1 MRQGTAPGRKLSSRA
16 LWQNAQAAWPGP
28 SCYISRY
35 ATGHAVLFHSS
46 KYTSPTGDME
56 FLLQLVCPRSETEGS
71 HTIGQ
76 LRGLLPTWLQSG
88 SPRRHTDER
97 WVLRSNG
104 CWSLE
109 GGHPSKSKVLLPLLI
124 YSTGQGKSL
133 CIAQLQG
140 QEVSLKA
147 TESLCPGTAFSWPP
161 TRLARVPELCSEQ
174 ALLFP
179 NRHPR
184 TSVPAPRPLSILWE
198 DGLRS
203 DPKPVLD
210 HFSLFHAPQRGSG
223 GGDR

>member
-1 MRQGTAPGRKLSSRA
+1 
-16 LWQNAQAAWPGP
+16 
-28 SCYISRY
+28 
-35 ATGHAVLFHSS
+35 
-46 KYTSPTGDME
+46 ME
-56 FLLQLVCPRSETEGS
+56 FLLQLVCPLSETEEI

-88 SPRRHTDER
+88 APRRHTDER
-97 WVLRSNG
+97 LVLHGNG
-104 CWSLE
+104 CRSLE
-109 GGHPSKSKVLLPLLI
+109 GGHPSKSKVLLLLLI

-179 NRHPR
+179 KRHPQ

-198 DGLRS
+198 DGLCS

-210 HFSLFHAPQRGSG
+210 HFSLFQAPQRGIANHQLSKNIYNCNPHPPKSSSQLVRRKPYLFEG
-223 GGDR
+223 REKLDAHVPQLVPPHMLEQEGILL